1 MFHQQII
8 FTQKYFIQS
17 FNEQKSV
24 LLEIEDIMNLT
35 RVCNEKFNQT
45 QRSNLSQRL
54 KLLSSAKR
62 NIGKNLN
69 VKYREKL
76 LDSAKKSTS
85 DLL

>member
-8 FTQKYFIQS
+8 FTQKCFIQS

-35 RVCNEKFNQT
+35 RVCNEKFSQT
-45 QRSNLSQRL
+45 QRSNLSERL

-69 VKYREKL
+69 VKYRQKL
-76 LDSAKKSTS
+76 LDSAKKSTT

>member
-1 MFHQQII
+1 M
-8 FTQKYFIQS
+8 
-17 FNEQKSV
+17 

-35 RVCNEKFNQT
+35 RVCNEKFSQT
-45 QRSNLSQRL
+45 QRSNLSERL

-69 VKYREKL
+69 VKYRQKL
-76 LDSAKKSTS
+76 LDSAKKSTT